1 MVSNGMEVELQ
12 RVRNSVNCVQRVNSL
27 FMNTYNVFNSTCT
40 VAGPNTRS
48 KLLTYTEKELKLYSS
63 FSLTVCACAEKGSTL
78 YRKNMRKKIR
88 TVIIYSGKVLKRVV
102 CTRKIAVR
110 LIKPKYLQI
119 LVGIFITPGPEIF
132 YFFYFFFIKHKRK
145 KV

>member
-1 MVSNGMEVELQ
+1 MSTLYAIVYKQVYCECMYKSIDGLMVSNSVKVETEC
-12 RVRNSVNCVQRVNSL
+12 VRKSVNCVQRVNSL

-78 YRKNMRKKIR
+78 RRKNMRKKIR
-88 TVIIYSGKVLKRVV
+88 TVIVYRERVL
-102 CTRKIAVR
+102 
-110 LIKPKYLQI
+110 
-119 LVGIFITPGPEIF
+119 
-132 YFFYFFFIKHKRK
+132 
-145 KV
+145 